1 MQHKTRNCAQ
11 QANHS
16 SISASFAH
24 ICTHWRHAQWHFRLY
39 TQFTK
44 YYGTEQNTDSSTGCY
59 WHGAQTRLHTCKVH
73 ISNTVQD
80 SSHWNTTGQSTRCR
94 QLTGRGQLTG
104 CGQPAHW
111 AWPAEWA
118 WPTNLACL
126 SRNGFDCVIAGKTA
140 VVTSTSLRP
149 LSRSV
154 HQVEALAAPVCVS
167 ASLESCPNPAR
178 ACSHWAAQTAPVA
191 RRP

>member
-80 SSHWNTTGQSTRCR
+80 SSRWNTTGQSTRCR

-104 CGQPAHW
+104 CGQPTGRGQLSGRGQPTWHVW
-111 AWPAEWA
+111 AEMV
-118 WPTNLACL
+118 LIVL
-126 SRNGFDCVIAGKTA
+126 SQGRQRW
-140 VVTSTSLRP
+140 L
-149 LSRSV
+149 L
-154 HQVEALAAPVCVS
+154 APVFV
-167 ASLESCPNPAR
+167 L
-178 ACSHWAAQTAPVA
+178 WVA
-191 RRP
+191 LFIGWRRWLHLFA